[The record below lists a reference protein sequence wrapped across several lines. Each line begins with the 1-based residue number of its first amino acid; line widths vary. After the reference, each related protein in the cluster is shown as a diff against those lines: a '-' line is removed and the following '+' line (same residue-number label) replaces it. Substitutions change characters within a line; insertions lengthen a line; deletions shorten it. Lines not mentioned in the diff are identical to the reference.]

1 MTHNMEKN
9 LSMKAVAEMIEMKV
23 AIINIFCIFKKVEEN
38 INIMEREMEDAETVS
53 YTHLTLPTTRLR
65 CRSRWSPYH

>member
-9 LSMKAVAEMIEMKV
+9 LSMKAVAEMIDMKV

-38 INIMEREMEDAETVS
+38 INIMEREMEDAER
-53 YTHLTLPTTRLR
+53 PK
-65 CRSRWSPYH
+65 WNF